1 MDIDQL
7 DEERQRNFYDSVR
20 ETIICLLVALLLYLA
35 SCAIVEVFR
44 KQHTREECYAGH
56 DDVIVYKVSA
66 WLCAFALC
74 VCLGSVL
81 LLPASI
87 VGNEILVLYPDSYY
101 IKWLNTSLV
110 RGLWNTVFVGCNV
123 SLFLLL
129 PFAYFFME
137 SEGLSGWKKGIRSR
151 VYETLILLVFVTIL
165 ALGFARLL
173 SDFSGSILSPSTWL
187 DQVPLLY
194 SLVSM
199 AGVVLM
205 TVCTPLGFACIF
217 TVLGK
222 VIVKPKLHGFVEEEI
237 DKLKLEEASLQ
248 RRKKLASYG
257 SHKLYLDYGELD
269 QSLSHLQQTRLDL
282 ERHRNSSPGRGGMA
296 IEEHLLGQA
305 STSSLGPIGAG
316 IEALVILYVMCAGVI
331 GLYYNPLFKYLLPER
346 RATSMTKMILNC
358 ILLVLLSSAFPLQVK
373 ALGLTRLNLLGWFG
387 SIPWLNRLWMVLL
400 YNVLFFVSTLFI
412 LSRKV
417 TLAVLQEVSYLLK
430 SLAFRNSTKKSV
442 AGSEHKHY
450 S

>member
-222 VIVKPKLHGFVEEEI
+222 VIVKPKLMVTLSPPSCLTSASWFVEEEI

-282 ERHRNSSPGRGGMA
+282 ERHRNSSPWERRLLYPLCFLFLLAMTLLCLLLVAVNSFSLTLDLTSSAPGMA
-296 IEEHLLGQA
+296 IEGA
-305 STSSLGPIGAG
+305 PAGAG
-316 IEALVILYVMCAGVI
+316 QHIIPGAH
-331 GLYYNPLFKYLLPER
+331 R
-346 RATSMTKMILNC
+346 R
-358 ILLVLLSSAFPLQVK
+358 
-373 ALGLTRLNLLGWFG
+373 WD
-387 SIPWLNRLWMVLL
+387 
-400 YNVLFFVSTLFI
+400 
-412 LSRKV
+412 
-417 TLAVLQEVSYLLK
+417 
-430 SLAFRNSTKKSV
+430 
-442 AGSEHKHY
+442 
-450 S
+450 